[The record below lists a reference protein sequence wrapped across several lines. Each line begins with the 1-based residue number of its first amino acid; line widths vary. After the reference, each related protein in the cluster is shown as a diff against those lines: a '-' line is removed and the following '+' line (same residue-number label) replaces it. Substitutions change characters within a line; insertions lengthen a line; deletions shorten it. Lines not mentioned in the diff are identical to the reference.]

1 MEFPELANACAQ
13 RGCSEKND
21 FLPFTCVAADTT
33 RGTRRAPPHARA
45 SPAGPAIAVARAD
58 GALTRDA
65 LPQVRR
71 VREKVLP

>member
-21 FLPFTCVAADTT
+21 FLPFTCVAAGTT